1 MTEVI
6 FTKDAGRFKK
16 DRVVD
21 FPPALADFFVSKVR
35 CAAFVSA
42 QTGIPESKAEVKPE
56 VKAADKTPEDDF
68 SDVFED
74 SEPVRKP
81 KRHAKSKIILA
92 KSGKLHQYSRR
103 DMCAEE

>member
-35 CAAFVSA
+35 CAAFKDA
-42 QTGIPESKAEVKPE
+42 PALTVKPAPSVE
-56 VKAADKTPEDDF
+56 KKDTKVEDF
-68 SDVFED
+68 SDVLAD
-74 SEPVRKP
+74 EPPART
-81 KRHAKSKIILA
+81 RHKSKIKTDRYGNGHA
-92 KSGKLHQYSRR
+92 HKYTRR
-103 DMCAEE
+103 DMQAEV

>member
-35 CAAFVSA
+35 CADL
-42 QTGIPESKAEVKPE
+42 ER
-56 VKAADKTPEDDF
+56 AATKEDF
-68 SDVFED
+68 SDVLGTQ
-74 SEPVRKP
+74 EPKAPLATVAATRSPPKTKP
-81 KRHAKSKIILA
+81 YQKHK
-92 KSGKLHQYSRR
+92 YDRR
-103 DMCAEE
+103 DMRDYAKQDLRVSK

>member
-35 CAAFVSA
+35 CAEFRDHQVREALNVQA
-42 QTGIPESKAEVKPE
+42 TPVTAKVMKAE
-56 VKAADKTPEDDF
+56 DF
-68 SDVFED
+68 SDVLAD
-74 SEPVRKP
+74 AAPVHTHR
-81 KRHAKSKIILA
+81 KSKI
-92 KSGKLHQYSRR
+92 KTERYGKGNAHRYSRR
-103 DMCAEE
+103 DMQAEG

>member
-35 CAAFVSA
+35 CAEFKEPPAY
-42 QTGIPESKAEVKPE
+42 TVKPAPTVE
-56 VKAADKTPEDDF
+56 KKVVVAEDF
-68 SDVFED
+68 SDVLSDET
-74 SEPVRKP
+74 PARIH
-81 KRHAKSKIILA
+81 RKSKIKTDRYGNGHA
-92 KSGKLHQYSRR
+92 HKYTRR
-103 DMCAEE
+103 DMQAEV